1 MRIARGR
8 SSSINSGSQLS
19 FKRERPSIIEGLS
32 RLVLFVYL
40 RGFMSVH
47 HRAAAALS
55 LMLLSVV
62 ATAQVPVQVE
72 TVSNRAIVR
81 QINVTGTVTSPR
93 TAVLSTAVAG
103 LVSELTIDEGH
114 HVKTGEALL
123 KLDAELAQLALERA
137 LAEVRQHETAVADAR
152 RRFTEAEEVGTE
164 RGIART

>member
-1 MRIARGR
+1 MI
-8 SSSINSGSQLS
+8 
-19 FKRERPSIIEGLS
+19 
-32 RLVLFVYL
+32 L

-47 HRAAAALS
+47 HRAATALF
-55 LMLLSVV
+55 LILLSVV

-72 TVSNRAIVR
+72 TISNRAIVR

-123 KLDAELAQLALERA
+123 KLDAELAQLALERCQA
-137 LAEVRQHETAVADAR
+137 TFR
-152 RRFTEAEEVGTE
+152 RSRKSRYRAGH
-164 RGIART
+164 RAHAN

>member
-1 MRIARGR
+1 
-8 SSSINSGSQLS
+8 
-19 FKRERPSIIEGLS
+19 
-32 RLVLFVYL
+32 
-40 RGFMSVH
+40 MSVH

-72 TVSNRAIVR
+72 TVSNRAIIR

-123 KLDAELAQLALERA
+123 KLDAELAQRA